1 MTPEILKLIIAFYVL
16 IVFLIVLT
24 LNIIIAIKSKPINKL
39 KKRII
44 QIEDKYW
51 NVCFKDENENENEN
65 ENNEKYEQMLLNN
78 NEYLQLNS
86 QLDKLLKQDKITKLK
101 NISFNIFLASFIVL
115 LALLQTYN
123 ILESTTK

>member
-24 LNIIIAIKSKPINKL
+24 LNIIITIKSKPINKL

-44 QIEDKYW
+44 QIEDEYW
-51 NVCFKDENENENEN
+51 NICFKDENENEN

-101 NISFNIFLASFIVL
+101 TISFNIFLASFIVL
-115 LALLQTYN
+115 LVLLQTYN